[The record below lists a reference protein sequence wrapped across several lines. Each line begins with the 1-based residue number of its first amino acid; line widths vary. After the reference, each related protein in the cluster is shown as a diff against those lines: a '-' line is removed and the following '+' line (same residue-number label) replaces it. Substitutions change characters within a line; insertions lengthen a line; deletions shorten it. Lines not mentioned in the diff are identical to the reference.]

1 MKLNW
6 KKITQLEFENLCYD
20 LLYALGFRN
29 LDRRGGT
36 ADRGRDIEAIWK
48 IKDPSGDIYL
58 QKWFVE
64 CKFYKQGIPIRK
76 IHDKILWADL
86 ELPDVFLIITNSYLT
101 NKAKYL
107 LKKIQEKKQYNV
119 LIWENEKIEKLLL
132 KQPSILEKYFS
143 KSEVEIDYTPYLNSI
158 IDENKKKLEYYIPLD
173 ISYKTLPG
181 EKKFSELDNLIENYH
196 KLILVGE
203 AGCGKTTT
211 LRYLSTTF
219 ANRMLN
225 KEQRPF
231 LIPIYLNLLF
241 HEKRRFVDLI
251 VEKIQFSALNAKE
264 ESIKDHLKR
273 GKFIILLDLDGLT
286 EFSNY
291 EEGVDDIQNF
301 INTFYKNK
309 FIISSRVLPSID
321 TDALVVK
328 IPRLKNRQA
337 NELIRR
343 FEKKYGVEF
352 PPIKDKKLFDIMR
365 TPLEINSVTR
375 LYQSQKIFSAE
386 DLLEQLLP
394 IKESLGYLLEK
405 RWGKEKSDIDPKTKS
420 NILSRIAL
428 IIHSSIGFALA
439 EDEIKEII
447 RNCLMKSL
455 GKKGKQ
461 YSEIGIINYFIDQE
475 ILIKIDGEI
484 SFAHVL
490 FQEYF
495 REKGLKEEQQKEGRE
510 LRPIV
515 FRNAYLEFEKM
526 INNPNLKEKDYQKFL
541 EKNHWFFS
549 GEYIKAYPQK
559 RAGAELI
566 EDFLLEKYDGFHDV
580 VEIKKPV
587 HKIFVGKENKLKPSS
602 DCMGGVSR
610 IMDYLDYYDRNAQEE
625 YWKTKKDIYK
635 PEGVVVIGRNH
646 NIDKR
651 KLRQF
656 NSHMTRVVIWTYDDL
671 LIKGKKL
678 IELIE
683 KGTDLREIE

>member
-6 KKITQLEFENLCYD
+6 EKITPLEFENLCYD
-20 LLYALGFRN
+20 LLYVLGFRN

-36 ADRGRDIEAIWK
+36 ADRGRDIEAIWE

-76 IHDKILWADL
+76 IHDKIQWADL
-86 ELPDVFLIITNSYLT
+86 ELPDVFLIITNSHLT
-101 NKAKYL
+101 NQAKDW

-132 KQPSILEKYFS
+132 KQPSILEKYFP

-158 IDENKKKLEYYIPLD
+158 IDENKKNLEYYIPLD

-181 EKKFSELDNLIENYH
+181 EKKFSKLDNLIENYH

-211 LRYLSTTF
+211 LRYLSATF
-219 ANRMLN
+219 AKRMLN
-225 KEQRPF
+225 EEQRSF
-231 LIPIYLNLLF
+231 LIPIYLNLRF
-241 HEKRRFVDLI
+241 HEKGRLVDLI

-264 ESIKDHLKR
+264 ASIKDHLKR
-273 GKFIILLDLDGLT
+273 GKFIILLDGLT
-286 EFSNY
+286 ELLNY

-328 IPRLKNRQA
+328 IPRLNNRQV

-352 PPIKDKKLFDIMR
+352 PPIKDKKLLDIMR
-365 TPLEINSVTR
+365 TPLAIDSVTR
-375 LYQSQKIFSAE
+375 LYQSKKIFSAE
-386 DLLEQLLP
+386 DLLEQALP
-394 IKESLGYLLEK
+394 IKVSLGYLLEK
-405 RWGKEKSDIDPKTKS
+405 RWSEEKSDIDPKIKS

-428 IIHSSIGFALA
+428 RTHSSIRSALA
-439 EDEIKEII
+439 ENEIKEII
-447 RNCLMKSL
+447 RNCLMESL

-461 YSEIGIINYFIDQE
+461 YSEIGIINYFIYQG
-475 ILIKIDGEI
+475 ILIKIDREI

-495 REKGLKEEQQKEGRE
+495 YEKGLKEEQQKEGRE

-515 FRNAYLEFEKM
+515 FRNAYLEFENM

-541 EKNHWFFS
+541 EKNHWFFG

-559 RAGAELI
+559 RVGAELI

-610 IMDYLDYYDRNAQEE
+610 IMDYLDYYDRNVQEE
-625 YWKTKKDIYK
+625 YWKTKKEIYK
-635 PEGVVVIGRNH
+635 PKGVVVIGRDH

-656 NSHMTRVVIWTYDDL
+656 NSHMTRVEIWTYNDL